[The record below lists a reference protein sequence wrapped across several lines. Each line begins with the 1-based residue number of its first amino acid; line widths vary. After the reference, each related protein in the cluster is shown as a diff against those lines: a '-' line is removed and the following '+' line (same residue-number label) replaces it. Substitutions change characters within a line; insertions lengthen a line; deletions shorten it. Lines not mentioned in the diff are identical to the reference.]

1 MNAQNVGIETAAS
14 HVLATRRDIKGSH
27 ELSRH
32 APGGGRGFHP
42 LTPPMSCRL
51 VCDEQVPG
59 PRLRLV
65 SDPPLEAALS
75 RIR

>member
-32 APGGGRGFHP
+32 APGGGRG
-42 LTPPMSCRL
+42 
-51 VCDEQVPG
+51 VPSIDASYVMP
-59 PRLRLV
+59 PRLRRT
-65 SDPPLEAALS
+65 STRS
-75 RIR
+75 